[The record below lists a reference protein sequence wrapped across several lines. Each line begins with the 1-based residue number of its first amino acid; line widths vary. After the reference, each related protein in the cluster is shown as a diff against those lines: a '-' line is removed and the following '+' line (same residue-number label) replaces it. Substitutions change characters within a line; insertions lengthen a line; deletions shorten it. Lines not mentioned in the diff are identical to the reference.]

1 MTHFPFYK
9 QLDTMDCGPTCLR
22 MIAKHYGKN
31 YSLQVLREKS
41 GVNREGVSMTSIG
54 IAAEKIGFRT
64 LVAKVDFDKIVQ
76 EAPMPFIAHWEQNHF
91 VVVYEIKKDRVS
103 LADPKI
109 GQVTISKKEFLESW
123 ASTQQ
128 GQTPAG
134 VIMLFETTPKFFLE
148 ENKIEEKV
156 LGFNQILN
164 YLFAYK
170 GLLAQLVLGLLMG
183 SLLQLVLPFMTQS
196 LIDVG
201 INTRNINFVNL
212 ILIGQL
218 VLYAGSSVISF
229 LRSWILLHIGSR
241 INITILSDF
250 FIKLLRLPMSYFDTK
265 FQGDLL
271 QRISDHS
278 EIESFLTNTVIST
291 LFSLINFVV
300 LGTVLVFFNL
310 KLLLIFLGGSII
322 YVLWIFAF
330 IKPNRL
336 LNIKYFEVS
345 AKSQTAILQIIDGI
359 QDIKYNNSE
368 QQKRWEWE
376 NIQARKFRL
385 NLQSLGLKQTQRA
398 GAIFINEGKNILITY
413 MAAKGVIDGQ
423 MTLGMMMSVQ
433 YILGQ
438 LNSPIEEFI
447 SFIQSYQD
455 AKLSLERLNDIHSVK
470 DEEPASRGSIQE
482 MPSNKSITL
491 NKVSFS
497 YPGAT
502 KPVLEDID
510 LEVSEGKTTAIVGSS
525 GSGKTTLLKL
535 LLKTYEPTGGQL
547 SVGVTGLASINHQF
561 WRSKCGV
568 VMQEGFIFSDTIARN
583 ITIGEE
589 LVDIKKLIKAADIA
603 NVLEYVDTLPLGF
616 NTKIGAE
623 GNGLSQGQ
631 KQRILIARA
640 IYKDPDFMFF
650 DEATN
655 ALDANNEKT
664 IMQNLDD
671 FFKDG
676 PTGRRTVIVVAH
688 RLSTVK
694 NAHQIVVLDK
704 GKIVEK
710 GNHETLTALRGNYY
724 NLVKNQLELGN

>member
-1 MTHFPFYK
+1 MKKFPFYQ

-22 MIAKHYGKN
+22 MIAKHYGNN
-31 YSLQVLREKS
+31 YSLQFLRERS
-41 GVNREGVSMTSIG
+41 GINKEGVSMASVG
-54 IAAEKIGFRT
+54 VAAEKIGFKT
-64 LVAKVDFDKIVQ
+64 LVAKVDFDKIAE
-76 EAPMPFIAHWEQNHF
+76 EAPLPLIAHWKQNHF
-91 VVVYEIKKDRVS
+91 VVVHDIKKDKVS
-103 LADPKI
+103 VADPQL
-109 GQVTISKKEFLESW
+109 GLMTLSKKEFLASW

-128 GQTPAG
+128 DNEPAG
-134 VIMLFETTPKFFLE
+134 IVMLFEVTPKFFAQE
-148 ENKIEEKV
+148 DQIGETI
-156 LGFNQILN
+156 LGFRQVLN
-164 YLFAYK
+164 YLLAYK
-170 GLLAQLVLGLLMG
+170 GLLTQLMLGLLMG

-212 ILIGQL
+212 ILVGQL
-218 VLYAGSSVISF
+218 VLYAGSAVIAF

-250 FIKLLRLPMSYFDTK
+250 FVKLLRLPISYFDTK

-278 EIESFLTNTVIST
+278 VIESFLTNTVVST
-291 LFSLINFVV
+291 VFSIINFFV
-300 LGTVLVFFNL
+300 LGAVLVFFNL
-310 KLLLIFLGGSII
+310 KLLLIFLAGSII
-322 YVLWIFAF
+322 YILWIFVF
-330 IKPNRL
+330 IKSNRR

-345 AKSQTAILQIIDGI
+345 SKSQTAILQIIDGI

-385 NLQSLGLKQTQRA
+385 NVQSLGLKQTQRA
-398 GAIFINEGKNILITY
+398 GAIFINEGKNIFVTY
-413 MAAKGVIDGQ
+413 MAAKGVIDGE
-423 MTLGMMMSVQ
+423 MTLGMMLSVQ

-438 LNSPIEEFI
+438 LNGPIEEFI
-447 SFIQSYQD
+447 YFVQKYQD
-455 AKLSLERLNDIHSVK
+455 AKLSLERLNDIHRVK
-470 DEEPASRGSIQE
+470 DEEPEGRSSIVE
-482 MPSNKSITL
+482 MPRIKNIFL
-491 NKVSFS
+491 NNVSFS
-497 YPGAT
+497 YPGIL
-502 KPVLEDID
+502 KPVLEGID
-510 LEVSEGKTTAIVGSS
+510 LEIPEGKITAIVGAS

-535 LLKTYEPTGGQL
+535 LLKSYEPTNGQL
-547 SVGVTGLASINHQF
+547 SVGATGLAAMNHQF
-561 WRSKCGV
+561 WRSQCGV
-568 VMQEGFIFSDTIARN
+568 VMQDGFIFSDTIARN
-583 ITIGEE
+583 IAVGEE
-589 LVDIKKLIKAADIA
+589 FVDFKKLMKASDVA
-603 NVLEYVDTLPLGF
+603 NVLEYVDILPLGF

-640 IYKDPDFMFF
+640 VYKDPTFMFF

-664 IMQNLDD
+664 IMQNLDV
-671 FFKDG
+671 FFQG
-676 PTGRRTVIVVAH
+676 RTVIVVAH

-704 GKIVEK
+704 GKIVER
-710 GNHETLTALRGNYY
+710 GNHETLTALRGSYY